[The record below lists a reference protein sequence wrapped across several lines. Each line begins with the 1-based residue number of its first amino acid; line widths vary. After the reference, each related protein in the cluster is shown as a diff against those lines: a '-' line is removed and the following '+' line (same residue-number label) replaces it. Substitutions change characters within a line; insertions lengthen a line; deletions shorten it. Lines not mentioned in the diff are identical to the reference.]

1 MKSDQT
7 HIRKHHMEQ
16 LYHTTQLIGIKDKN
30 ITLNKVL
37 KHKTHIEM
45 IATLDYAP
53 GNCNHC
59 QGKQIK
65 YDFQKP
71 SKIPFLEV
79 AGFPSLIRLKK
90 RRFQCKNCRKVT
102 VSETSLVQKNCQI
115 SEPLRQ
121 KVAQALVNRQALTH
135 IAQDLAISTSTVH
148 RKLKEF
154 TFKEDFSRLP
164 EILSIDEFS
173 YQKGKLAF
181 IAQDFETKKIITI
194 LENRT
199 QTTIRNHF
207 FRYSK
212 EARNSV
218 KVVTVDMSGSYIPMI
233 PKLFPK
239 AKIVIDRF
247 HIVQHMSRALNHTR
261 IQLMTQFDKKS
272 LEYRALK
279 YYWKSVLKD
288 SRKLSL
294 NSFRSRTFGETLTPK
309 ECLTEIFH
317 LVPELKGYYDLYQF
331 LLFHLQEKN
340 ADYFFDLI
348 EEALPHLN
356 QTFKTAL
363 RTILHHKQHVINAIE
378 LPYSNAKLE
387 ATNKL
392 IKDIKRN
399 AFGFRNFDNFKKRI
413 FIALNMQKEKTHF
426 VSSRA

>member
-1 MKSDQT
+1 
-7 HIRKHHMEQ
+7 MEQ

-45 IATLDYAP
+45 IATLDYAPAP

-199 QTTIRNHF
+199 QITIRNHF

-317 LVPELKGYYDLYQF
+317 LVPELKGYYDLYQL

>member
-1 MKSDQT
+1 
-7 HIRKHHMEQ
+7 MEQ

-71 SKIPFLEV
+71 SRIPFLEV

-199 QTTIRNHF
+199 QITIRNHF

-317 LVPELKGYYDLYQF
+317 LVPELKGYYDLYQL

>member
-148 RKLKEF
+148 RKLREF

-199 QTTIRNHF
+199 QTTIRNYF

-212 EARNSV
+212 EARDSV
-218 KVVTVDMSGSYIPMI
+218 KIVTVDMSGSYIPMI

-261 IQLMTQFDKKS
+261 IQLMKQFDKKS

-317 LVPELKGYYDLYQF
+317 LVPELKGYYDLYQL

>member
-102 VSETSLVQKNCQI
+102 VSETSLIQKNCQI

-121 KVAQALVNRQALTH
+121 KVAQVLVNRQALTH

-233 PKLFPK
+233 PKLFPN

-272 LEYRALK
+272 LKYRALK

-317 LVPELKGYYDLYQF
+317 LVPELKGYYDLYQL

>member
-1 MKSDQT
+1 
-7 HIRKHHMEQ
+7 MEQ

-199 QTTIRNHF
+199 QITIRNHF

-288 SRKLSL
+288 IRKLSL

-317 LVPELKGYYDLYQF
+317 LVPELKGYYDLYQL

>member
-102 VSETSLVQKNCQI
+102 VSETSLIQKNCQI

-317 LVPELKGYYDLYQF
+317 LVPELKGYYDLYQL

>member
-207 FRYSK
+207 FKYSK

-233 PKLFPK
+233 PKLFPN

-317 LVPELKGYYDLYQF
+317 LVPELKGYYDLYQL

-399 AFGFRNFDNFKKRI
+399 AFGFKNFDNFKKRI

>member
-102 VSETSLVQKNCQI
+102 VSETSLIQKNCQI

-207 FRYSK
+207 FKYSK

-233 PKLFPK
+233 PKLFPN

-309 ECLTEIFH
+309 ECLTEIIH
-317 LVPELKGYYDLYQF
+317 LVPELKGYYNLYQL

-399 AFGFRNFDNFKKRI
+399 AFGFKNFDNFKKRI

>member
-1 MKSDQT
+1 
-7 HIRKHHMEQ
+7 MEQ

-317 LVPELKGYYDLYQF
+317 LVPELKGYYDLYQL

>member
-181 IAQDFETKKIITI
+181 IAQDIETKKIITI

>member
-1 MKSDQT
+1 
-7 HIRKHHMEQ
+7 MEQ

-102 VSETSLVQKNCQI
+102 VSETSLIQKNCQI

-164 EILSIDEFS
+164 ENLSIDEFS

-233 PKLFPK
+233 PKLFPN

-247 HIVQHMSRALNHTR
+247 HIVQHMSRALNQTR
-261 IQLMTQFDKKS
+261 IQLMKPFDKKS
-272 LEYRALK
+272 LEYHALK

-426 VSSRA
+426 ISSRA

>member
-1 MKSDQT
+1 
-7 HIRKHHMEQ
+7 MEQ

-154 TFKEDFSRLP
+154 TFKEDFARLP
-164 EILSIDEFS
+164 ESLSIDEFS

-199 QTTIRNHF
+199 QITIRNHF

-247 HIVQHMSRALNHTR
+247 HIVQHMSRGLNHTR

-317 LVPELKGYYDLYQF
+317 LVPELKGYYDLYQL

>member
-1 MKSDQT
+1 
-7 HIRKHHMEQ
+7 MEQ

-199 QTTIRNHF
+199 QITIRNYF

-317 LVPELKGYYDLYQF
+317 LVPELKGYYDLYQL

>member
-102 VSETSLVQKNCQI
+102 VSETSLIQKNCQI

-233 PKLFPK
+233 PKLFPN

>member
-7 HIRKHHMEQ
+7 HIRKHHMGQ

-102 VSETSLVQKNCQI
+102 VSETSLIQKNCQI

-199 QTTIRNHF
+199 QITIRNHF

-317 LVPELKGYYDLYQF
+317 LVPELKGYYDLYQL

>member
-181 IAQDFETKKIITI
+181 IAQDFEIKKIITI

-199 QTTIRNHF
+199 QITIRNHF

>member
-102 VSETSLVQKNCQI
+102 VSETSLIQKNCQI

-199 QTTIRNHF
+199 QITIRNHF

-317 LVPELKGYYDLYQF
+317 LVPELKGYYDLYQL

>member
-79 AGFPSLIRLKK
+79 AGFPSLIKLKK

-199 QTTIRNHF
+199 QITIRNHF

>member
-1 MKSDQT
+1 
-7 HIRKHHMEQ
+7 MEQ

-164 EILSIDEFS
+164 EILSIDDFS

-199 QTTIRNHF
+199 QITIRNHF

-317 LVPELKGYYDLYQF
+317 LVPELKGYYDLYQL

-363 RTILHHKQHVINAIE
+363 RTILHYKEHVTNAIE

>member
-1 MKSDQT
+1 
-7 HIRKHHMEQ
+7 MEQ

-199 QTTIRNHF
+199 QITIRNHF

-294 NSFRSRTFGETLTPK
+294 NSFRSRTFGESLTPK

-317 LVPELKGYYDLYQF
+317 LVPELKGYYDLYQL

>member
-1 MKSDQT
+1 
-7 HIRKHHMEQ
+7 MEQ

-71 SKIPFLEV
+71 SRIPFLEV

-199 QTTIRNHF
+199 QITIRNHF

-247 HIVQHMSRALNHTR
+247 HIVQHMSRTLNHTR

-317 LVPELKGYYDLYQF
+317 LVPELKGYYDLYQL

>member
-1 MKSDQT
+1 
-7 HIRKHHMEQ
+7 MEQ

-199 QTTIRNHF
+199 QITIRNHF

-317 LVPELKGYYDLYQF
+317 LVPELKGYYDLYQL

-348 EEALPHLN
+348 EEALPHIN

-392 IKDIKRN
+392 IKDIKRD

>member
-53 GNCNHC
+53 GSCNHC

-102 VSETSLVQKNCQI
+102 VSETSLIQKNCQI

-233 PKLFPK
+233 PKLFPN

-261 IQLMTQFDKKS
+261 IQLMKLFDKKS

-413 FIALNMQKEKTHF
+413 FIALNMQKEKMHF

>member
-1 MKSDQT
+1 
-7 HIRKHHMEQ
+7 MEQ

-199 QTTIRNHF
+199 QITIRNHF

-317 LVPELKGYYDLYQF
+317 LVPELKGYYDLYQL

-413 FIALNMQKEKTHF
+413 FIALNMQKEKTRF

>member
-1 MKSDQT
+1 MG
-7 HIRKHHMEQ
+7 Q

-102 VSETSLVQKNCQI
+102 VSETSLIQKNCQI

-135 IAQDLAISTSTVH
+135 IAQDLAISTYTVH

-199 QTTIRNHF
+199 QTTVRNHF

-233 PKLFPK
+233 PKLFPN
-239 AKIVIDRF
+239 AKMVIDRF
-247 HIVQHMSRALNHTR
+247 HIVQHISRALNQTR
-261 IQLMTQFDKKS
+261 IQLMKPFDKKS

-413 FIALNMQKEKTHF
+413 FIALNMQKEKAHF

>member
-1 MKSDQT
+1 
-7 HIRKHHMEQ
+7 MEQ

-199 QTTIRNHF
+199 QITIRNHF

-317 LVPELKGYYDLYQF
+317 LVPELKGYYDLYQL

-399 AFGFRNFDNFKKRI
+399 AFGFKNFDNFKKRI

>member
-102 VSETSLVQKNCQI
+102 VSETSLIQKNCQI

-199 QTTIRNHF
+199 QITIRNHF

-317 LVPELKGYYDLYQF
+317 LVPELKGYYNLYQL

-399 AFGFRNFDNFKKRI
+399 AFGFKNFDNFKKRI

>member
-194 LENRT
+194 LENWT

-233 PKLFPK
+233 PKLFPN

-309 ECLTEIFH
+309 ECLTEIIH
-317 LVPELKGYYDLYQF
+317 LVPELKGYYNLYQL

-363 RTILHHKQHVINAIE
+363 RTILHYKEHVTNAIE

-399 AFGFRNFDNFKKRI
+399 AFGFKNFDNFKKRI

>member
-199 QTTIRNHF
+199 QITIRNHF

-233 PKLFPK
+233 PKFFPK

>member
-1 MKSDQT
+1 MK
-7 HIRKHHMEQ
+7 Q

-199 QTTIRNHF
+199 QITIRNHF

-317 LVPELKGYYDLYQF
+317 LVPELKGYYDLYQL

>member
-90 RRFQCKNCRKVT
+90 QRFQCKNCRKVT

-199 QTTIRNHF
+199 QITIRNHF

-317 LVPELKGYYDLYQF
+317 LVPELKGYYDLYQL

>member
-1 MKSDQT
+1 
-7 HIRKHHMEQ
+7 MEQ

-199 QTTIRNHF
+199 QITIRNHF

-233 PKLFPK
+233 PKLFPN

-317 LVPELKGYYDLYQF
+317 LVPELKGYYDLYQL

>member
-1 MKSDQT
+1 
-7 HIRKHHMEQ
+7 MEQ

-79 AGFPSLIRLKK
+79 ASFPSLIRLKK

-199 QTTIRNHF
+199 QITIRNHF

-317 LVPELKGYYDLYQF
+317 LVPELKGYYDLYQL

>member
-1 MKSDQT
+1 
-7 HIRKHHMEQ
+7 MEQ

-173 YQKGKLAF
+173 YQKGKFAF
-181 IAQDFETKKIITI
+181 IAQDFEIKKIITI

-199 QTTIRNHF
+199 QITIRNHF

-233 PKLFPK
+233 PKLFPN

-247 HIVQHMSRALNHTR
+247 HIVQHMSRALNQTR
-261 IQLMTQFDKKS
+261 IQLMKPFDKKS

>member
-1 MKSDQT
+1 
-7 HIRKHHMEQ
+7 MEQ

-102 VSETSLVQKNCQI
+102 VSETSLIQKNCQI

-233 PKLFPK
+233 PKLFPN

-317 LVPELKGYYDLYQF
+317 LVPELKGYYDLYQL

>member
-1 MKSDQT
+1 
-7 HIRKHHMEQ
+7 MEQ

-199 QTTIRNHF
+199 QITLRNHF

-317 LVPELKGYYDLYQF
+317 LVPELKGYYDLYQL

>member
-1 MKSDQT
+1 
-7 HIRKHHMEQ
+7 MEQ

-317 LVPELKGYYDLYQF
+317 LVPELKGYYDLYQL

-392 IKDIKRN
+392 IKDIKPN

>member
-1 MKSDQT
+1 MG
-7 HIRKHHMEQ
+7 Q

-317 LVPELKGYYDLYQF
+317 LVPELKGYYDLYQL

>member
-1 MKSDQT
+1 M
-7 HIRKHHMEQ
+7 
-16 LYHTTQLIGIKDKN
+16 
-30 ITLNKVL
+30 

-212 EARNSV
+212 EARDNV
-218 KVVTVDMSGSYIPMI
+218 KIVTVDMSGSYIPMI

-247 HIVQHMSRALNHTR
+247 HIVQHMSRALNHMR
-261 IQLMTQFDKKS
+261 IQLMKPFDKKS

-279 YYWKSVLKD
+279 YYWKFVLKD

-294 NSFRSRTFGETLTPK
+294 NSFRSRIFGETLTPK

-317 LVPELKGYYDLYQF
+317 LVPELKGYYDLYQL

-399 AFGFRNFDNFKKRI
+399 AFGFRKFDNFKKRI